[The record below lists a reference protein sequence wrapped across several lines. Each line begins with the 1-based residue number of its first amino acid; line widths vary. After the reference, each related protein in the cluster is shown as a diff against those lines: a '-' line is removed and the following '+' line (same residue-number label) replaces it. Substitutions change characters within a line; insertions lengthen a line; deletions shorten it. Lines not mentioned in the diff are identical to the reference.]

1 MEEVAVGYEQCSCIT
16 LVGSI
21 NKHKNHGR
29 HQKGKL
35 PINEAY
41 CYEQILYN
49 AHLVNNKSSI
59 FYPFNI
65 S

>member
-41 CYEQILYN
+41 CYEQNYIIPILRIIN
-49 AHLVNNKSSI
+49 LAFLSI
-59 FYPFNI
+59 
-65 S
+65 